1 LKLAS
6 SIACPFVCFQIHHQF
21 FSSPRSSFRRSLRKC
36 LARSKACSLFQV
48 GGLGDVVT
56 GLARACIARGHR
68 VEVLLPFYECIDT
81 NQVADLQPGEEYNSF
96 HRGGWV
102 NLQVFRGV
110 VSGVPVLFFKPAN
123 HFFKGSRIYGGSY
136 DELEAYLFFSRAVL
150 EYFQVGAAR
159 NSLGILLAR
168 ESCLMGKMQSRE
180 AQQRKKDVLRFSE
193 VDEST
198 NT

>member
-1 LKLAS
+1 MIASLIACLFSGLPLSFSFLLVPHFPKVNKSVWQDPKLALS
-6 SIACPFVCFQIHHQF
+6 
-21 FSSPRSSFRRSLRKC
+21 
-36 LARSKACSLFQV
+36 FQV

-102 NLQVFRGV
+102 NLQVFWGV

-159 NSLGILLAR
+159 NSLRILLAR